1 MKRAFLI
8 SIFLVVV
15 TPVINA
21 ESKPFV
27 YNDHGR
33 RDPFWPIV
41 SSSGAINNYETDF
54 MITDL
59 VLEGIMSG
67 PDGRNFAMINGR
79 VVSLNDSIGQFMV
92 TEIGENSVV
101 LKKGEQKFRM
111 KLKKEE

>member
-1 MKRAFLI
+1 ML
-8 SIFLVVV
+8 SIIP
-15 TPVINA
+15 TIDA
-21 ESKPFV
+21 DSKPFI

-79 VVSLNDSIGQFMV
+79 VVAINDSIGQFTV
-92 TEIGENSVV
+92 TEIREDSVV
-101 LKKGEQKFRM
+101 LKKGKQKFRM